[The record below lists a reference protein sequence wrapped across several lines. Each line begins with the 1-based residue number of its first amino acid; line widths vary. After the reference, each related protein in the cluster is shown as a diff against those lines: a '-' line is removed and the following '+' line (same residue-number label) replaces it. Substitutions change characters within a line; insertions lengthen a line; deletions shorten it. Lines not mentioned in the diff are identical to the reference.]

1 MTEMKTSKSIIK
13 TEVMI
18 CCKKVASL
26 FSQILAQVARI
37 DFEKLVMKHGAERSC
52 KGFQKLDPVRG
63 DVVLPACGLLHR
75 DNVILTPHAAFYSS
89 NSMEESY
96 VRGMDHVKDFLQ
108 GRLDKISLVNRLDR

>member
-37 DFEKLVMKHGAERSC
+37 DFEKLVMKHGAERHA
-52 KGFQKLDPVRG
+52 KGFRSWIQFVAMLFCQLAD
-63 DVVLPACGLLHR
+63 C
-75 DNVILTPHAAFYSS
+75 
-89 NSMEESY
+89 
-96 VRGMDHVKDFLQ
+96 
-108 GRLDKISLVNRLDR
+108 